1 LIFFVNLI
9 IFTSPTY
16 FIPIPNDI
24 YKFSETNYSHQKTNY
39 ISPNGYKRLFDELER
54 LLKVE
59 RPEVTHLVQWAA
71 SNGDRSENADYLYG
85 KKKLREIDRRI
96 RHLNQRLDAS
106 LVIDPLSIASKKIQF
121 GATVEVMNEEGLLK
135 CFTIVGVDEV
145 DTSKGRISWQSPIGK
160 SLIGKEVGDEILVK
174 VPTGELLFVVESIS
188 YQPIE

>member
-1 LIFFVNLI
+1 M
-9 IFTSPTY
+9 
-16 FIPIPNDI
+16 
-24 YKFSETNYSHQKTNY
+24 KKTNY

-106 LVIDPLSIASKKIQF
+106 LVIDPLSITSKKIQF

-174 VPTGELLFVVESIS
+174 VPTGELLFVIESIS